1 MSALPKTQVLNS
13 LTFKAPPLNKSL
25 TLPDLY
31 DWHHKNSPTH
41 PLFVYEDGPGEVTTI
56 AWAEVVR
63 GIHRAA
69 HLVASRIPAED
80 VTAAL
85 EGRPITIAVLA
96 VTGSCSSIYDV
107 YLLTPCRYRDLRY
120 DRSCDL
126 ARWFYCIRH
135 FAQEFT

>member
-1 MSALPKTQVLNS
+1 MSALPNTQVLNS

-31 DWHHKNSPTH
+31 DWHHENSPTH
-41 PLFVYEDGPGEVTTI
+41 PLFVYEDGPGEVRNI

-69 HLVASRIPAED
+69 RLVASRIPAED

-96 VTGSCSSIYDV
+96 VTGSCFMIYNFC
-107 YLLTPCRYRDLRY
+107 LLTPCRYRDLRY
-120 DRSCDL
+120 DRSRDL
-126 ARWFYCIRH
+126 ASWIYRIRH
-135 FAQEFT
+135 FTQEFT